1 MPLSQ
6 PLPASPAGHPWSAL
20 PPREQ
25 RGSRARCILLT
36 DGPADVVAHRLSE
49 LAAPAIIDPA
59 RHHWM
64 PRGFAHPKEAKLG
77 DALPFLSSEHRE
89 AVTGWWLS
97 ARRGAN
103 TPNWDIASTAT
114 IDGKEGLVLVE
125 AKAHAAELK
134 IAGKPIGLKT
144 DGKAGE
150 GTAENHQHIGA
161 ACREASAALNG
172 ILPGWNLSVAGH
184 YQLCNRF
191 AWAWRIAALGV
202 PVVLVYL
209 GFLRAAE
216 MHDEGLPLADAESW
230 QRLVR
235 AHSAGIL
242 PATAWDQPISIG
254 GTTFRAVIRS
264 MEVPLDGVS

>member
-1 MPLSQ
+1 MPSSQ
-6 PLPASPAGHPWSAL
+6 PLPTSPASHTWASL
-20 PPREQ
+20 PQREQ
-25 RGSRARCILLT
+25 RGSRARCIRLT
-36 DGPADVVAHRLSE
+36 DGPDDVVAHRLSE
-49 LAAPAIIDPA
+49 LVAPARIDPA

-64 PRGFAHPKEAKLG
+64 PRGVAHPKEAKLG
-77 DALPFLSSEHRE
+77 DALRFLSDDHRK
-89 AVTGWWLS
+89 AVTDWWLS

-134 IAGKPIGLKT
+134 ADGKAVGLKT

-150 GTAENHQHIGA
+150 GTAKNHQHIDA
-161 ACREASAALNG
+161 ACREASAALND
-172 ILPGWNLSVAGH
+172 IVPGWNLSVAGH

-216 MHDEGLPLADAESW
+216 MHDQGLPLADADSW
-230 QRLVR
+230 ERLLR

-242 PATAWDQPISIG
+242 PATAWDQPISID
-254 GTTFRAVIRS
+254 GTPFRAVIRS
-264 MEVPLDGVS
+264 MELPLDGVS

>member
-1 MPLSQ
+1 
-6 PLPASPAGHPWSAL
+6 
-20 PPREQ
+20 
-25 RGSRARCILLT
+25 LT

-77 DALPFLSSEHRE
+77 DALPFLSSEHRK
-89 AVTGWWLS
+89 AVTDWWLS

-114 IDGKEGLVLVE
+114 IGGKEGLVLVE
-125 AKAHAAELK
+125 AKAHAPELK
-134 IAGKPIGLKT
+134 A

-150 GTAENHQHIGA
+150 GRPENHACIDA
-161 ACREASAALNG
+161 ACREASAALND
-172 ILPGWNLSVAGH
+172 ILPGWNLSVSSH

-209 GFLRAAE
+209 GFLRADE
-216 MHDEGLPLADAESW
+216 MRDQGVPFADAESW
-230 QRLVR
+230 ERLVR
-235 AHSAGIL
+235 THSAGIL

-254 GTTFRAVIRS
+254 GTPFRAVIRS
-264 MEVPLDGVS
+264 REVPLDGLS